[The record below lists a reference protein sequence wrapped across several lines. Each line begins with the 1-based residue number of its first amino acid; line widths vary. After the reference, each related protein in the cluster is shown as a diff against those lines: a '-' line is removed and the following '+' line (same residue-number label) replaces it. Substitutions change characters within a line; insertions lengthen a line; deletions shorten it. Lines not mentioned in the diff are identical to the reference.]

1 MALAEATGIQIFAT
15 GGLGGVHKGGEIS
28 MDISA
33 DLIELGRT
41 SVTVISSGCKS
52 FLDIPRTLEVLE
64 TQGVTVATFA
74 DGRGGEVDLPA
85 FWTRASGIHSPL
97 TIQNDKEAAA
107 MICEYRGK
115 RANAFPCL
123 ASPFQVQCL
132 YTYRSFFVLPDLDI
146 GVFLRSMRVL
156 RLMMGIYRRQ
166 RANEC
171 QTLDIFCKPNPYRAF
186 YCERYHGCYYC

>member
-1 MALAEATGIQIFAT
+1 MALAEATGVRIFAT
-15 GGLGGVHKGGEIS
+15 GGLGGVHKGGESS

-64 TQGVTVATFA
+64 TQGVTVAAFA
-74 DGRGGEVDLPA
+74 DGCEGEVDFPA

-107 MICEYRGK
+107 MICEYRAK
-115 RANAFPCL
+115 RANVLPRL
-123 ASPFQVQCL
+123 VSPFRVHSL
-132 YTYRSFFVLPDLDI
+132 YTYRSFSILPDWNI
-146 GVFLRSMRVL
+146 GVSLRSMRVL
-156 RLMMGIYRRQ
+156 RLMMGLYRRQ

-171 QTLDIFCKPNPYRAF
+171 
-186 YCERYHGCYYC
+186 